1 MTLVD
6 RIHDLFDDN
15 INTQLKCRDELP
27 PLIASASETIVQCL
41 LSDHKVLACG
51 NGGSANIAQQFSTKM
66 LNRFERERPALPA
79 IALSTDSSTITSI
92 SNDYS
97 YNEIFSKQIR
107 AIGHE
112 GDILLALT
120 SSGNSANIVQAIQ
133 AAHDRGMLVISLTG
147 KDGGDCARLMQRDD
161 IEIRVPSNS
170 TPRIQE
176 SHLFAI
182 HLFCDLIDREIFGTD
197 I

>member
-1 MTLVD
+1 MSLED
-6 RIHDLFDDN
+6 RITSIIDEN
-15 INTQLKCRDELP
+15 AVTIQRTRDELA
-27 PLIASASETIVQCL
+27 PLIANASEFMVQCL

-51 NGGSANIAQQFSTKM
+51 NGGSANIAQQLSAKM

-79 IALSTDSSTITSI
+79 IALTTDSSTITSI

-107 AIGHE
+107 AIGHD
-112 GDILLALT
+112 GDILLVIS

-133 AAHDRGMLVISLTG
+133 AAHDRNMQVIALTG
-147 KDGGDCARLMQRDD
+147 IDGGDCARLMHNGD
-161 IEIRVPSNS
+161 IEIRAPSDS

-176 SHLFAI
+176 CHMLII
-182 HLFCDLIDREIFGTD
+182 HMLCDLIDCQIFGID

>member
-1 MTLVD
+1 MSLED
-6 RIHDLFDDN
+6 RITSIIDEN
-15 INTQLKCRDELP
+15 AVTIQRTRDELA
-27 PLIASASETIVQCL
+27 PLIANASEFMVQCL

-51 NGGSANIAQQFSTKM
+51 NGGSANIAQQLSAKM
-66 LNRFERERPALPA
+66 LNRFERERPALPT
-79 IALSTDSSTITSI
+79 IALTTDSSTITSI

-107 AIGHE
+107 AIGHD
-112 GDILLALT
+112 GDILLVIS

-133 AAHDRGMLVISLTG
+133 AAHDRNMQVIALTG
-147 KDGGDCARLMQRDD
+147 IDGGDCARLMHNGD
-161 IEIRVPSNS
+161 IEIRVPSDS

-176 SHLFAI
+176 CHMLII
-182 HLFCDLIDREIFGTD
+182 HMLCDLIDCQIFGID

>member
-1 MTLVD
+1 MSLED
-6 RIHDLFDDN
+6 C
-15 INTQLKCRDELP
+15 INDIIDENALTIQRSKEELP
-27 PLIASASETIVQCL
+27 PLIANASEFMVQCL
-41 LSDHKVLACG
+41 LSDHKVLTCG
-51 NGGSANIAQQFSTKM
+51 NGGSANIAQQLSSKM

-79 IALSTDSSTITSI
+79 IALSTDSATITSI

-107 AIGHE
+107 AIGHQ
-112 GDILLALT
+112 GDILLAVT

-133 AAHDRGMLVISLTG
+133 AAHDREMQVITLTG
-147 KDGGDCARLMQRDD
+147 KDGGDSSRIMHSGD
-161 IEIRVPSNS
+161 IEIRVPSDS

-176 SHLFAI
+176 CHMLII
-182 HLFCDLIDREIFGTD
+182 HMLCELIDRQIFGID

>member
-1 MTLVD
+1 MSLIQ
-6 RIHDLFDDN
+6 RINELYDDN
-15 INTQLKCRDELP
+15 ISTQMKSKEELP
-27 PLIASASETIVQCL
+27 GVIAAVSDTIVQCL
-41 LSDHKVLACG
+41 LSDRKVLACG

-107 AIGHE
+107 ALGHQ
-112 GDILLALT
+112 GDILLALS
-120 SSGNSANIVQAIQ
+120 SSGNSANVVQAIQ
-133 AAHDRGMLVISLTG
+133 AAHDRDMQVIAFTG
-147 KDGGDCARLMQRDD
+147 KDGGDCARLMMSND
-161 IEIRVPSNS
+161 IEIRIPSMS
-170 TPRIQE
+170 TPRVQE
-176 SHLFAI
+176 SHLFIVHAI
-182 HLFCDLIDREIFGTD
+182 CDLIDREIFGTD

>member
-1 MTLVD
+1 MTLID
-6 RIHDLFDDN
+6 RINDLFDDN
-15 INTQLKCRDELP
+15 VNTQLKCKDELP
-27 PLIASASETIVQCL
+27 ALIASASEAIVQCL

-107 AIGHE
+107 AIGHD
-112 GDILLALT
+112 GDILLALS

-133 AAHDRGMLVISLTG
+133 AAHDRGMQIIALTG
-147 KDGGDCARLMQRDD
+147 KDGGDCARLMQHGD
-161 IEIRVPSNS
+161 IEIRIPSNS

-176 SHLFAI
+176 SHLFTVHA
-182 HLFCDLIDREIFGTD
+182 FCDLIDREIFGTD